1 MAKIRAVLKHPG
13 KKPVVML
20 IDNSIDSMERQVEG
34 VIGHQMLGDGTAIL
48 YNRNANKFDHKRNM
62 RFRGTV
68 FLGKVVFVAVKDD
81 QFASLTDDQAEALRR
96 ELLK

>member
-20 IDNSIDSMERQVEG
+20 VDNSIDAMEKQVEG
-34 VIGHQMLGDGTAIL
+34 PIGHKMLGDGTAIL
-48 YNRNANKFDHKRNM
+48 YNHNANKFDHKRNM
-62 RFRGTV
+62 KFRGTV
-68 FLGKVVFVAVKDD
+68 FLGNVVFVAVKEN
-81 QFASLTDDQAEALRR
+81 QFASLTDDQAEALRK